1 MLKECFTLS
10 IRLTTMGGCFGC
22 REREGDIPFKLW
34 SNNNLNNSEER
45 SMPMKSCGEGVET
58 HGDCVEILCNA
69 LSYRGNRLMAQGD
82 RAALQ
87 EGATV
92 LQCVKAEDFFLCL
105 DFLSDGVTLSC
116 HRICFWNLTQISWEN
131 VGILSG
137 NRTFFMGCMAFF
149 RQAGGLV
156 VGHLLPLV
164 LGTSL
169 FPTSA

>member
-1 MLKECFTLS
+1 MQ
-10 IRLTTMGGCFGC
+10 GAG
-22 REREGDIPFKLW
+22 GDIPFKLW

-69 LSYRGNRLMAQGD
+69 LSYRGNRLAAQGS
-82 RAALQ
+82 RA
-87 EGATV
+87 V
-92 LQCVKAEDFFLCL
+92 LQCVKAEDFFLHL

-131 VGILSG
+131 AGILSG
-137 NRTFFMGCMAFF
+137 NRTLFMGCMAFF
-149 RQAGGLV
+149 RQAGGLN

-164 LGTSL
+164 LGTFL

>member
-1 MLKECFTLS
+1 
-10 IRLTTMGGCFGC
+10 
-22 REREGDIPFKLW
+22 
-34 SNNNLNNSEER
+34 
-45 SMPMKSCGEGVET
+45 MKSCGEGVET

-69 LSYRGNRLMAQGD
+69 LSYRGNRLAAQGD
-82 RAALQ
+82 RAALR
-87 EGATV
+87 EGATA

-116 HRICFWNLTQISWEN
+116 HRTCFWYLTQISWEN
-131 VGILSG
+131 AGILSG
-137 NRTFFMGCMAFF
+137 NRTLFMGCMAFF
-149 RQAGGLV
+149 RQVGGLA